1 MRGTFIPSP
10 HGERVRGKPRS
21 TACDVVEHA
30 DGPPNAPRQ
39 VYPRRDIDKAREH
52 GETWAVDPELR
63 DALNQLAADL
73 RSEIRSGDAETRAYI
88 DERMGTSAA
97 ETRAYIDER
106 VGTSA
111 AETRAYIDERV
122 GTSAAETRAYIDER
136 VGTSAAETRA
146 YIDGLVG
153 TSAAET
159 RRHFDV
165 VGESLR
171 GEIRALAEAMTLN
184 NEGTH
189 RRFGE
194 ETVRTG
200 RLESRVTRLEARVM
214 ILEDSRKPPKRRRQQ

>member
-1 MRGTFIPSP
+1 
-10 HGERVRGKPRS
+10 
-21 TACDVVEHA
+21 
-30 DGPPNAPRQ
+30 
-39 VYPRRDIDKAREH
+39 VYPRRDIDKARARD
-52 GETWAVDPELR
+52 ETWAVDPELR

-73 RSEIRSGDAETRAYI
+73 RGEIRSGDAETRTYI
-88 DERMGTSAA
+88 DERVGTSAA

-146 YIDGLVG
+146 YIDELVG
-153 TSAAET
+153 TSAVET

-171 GEIRALAEAMTLN
+171 GEIRTLAEAMALN
-184 NEGTH
+184 TEGMQ
-189 RRFGE
+189 RRVGE
-194 ETVRTG
+194 EAGRTD
-200 RLESRVTRLEARVM
+200 RLEGQVLRLEARVT
-214 ILEDSRKPPKRRRQQ
+214 ILEGSRKPSRRPRQQ